1 VIVKSADGDRFL
13 DRLPE
18 KIVAVLIYGPDQGL
32 VTERS
37 ERLMRTVV
45 SDIRDPFR
53 VSEIDGVNLI
63 EDRTR
68 LAAEAATLSLSGGR
82 RVIRVRSAVNSIAEQ
97 FETYFKQ
104 PTGDA
109 LIVVEAG
116 EVARSSGLRRIFDR
130 ADRAA
135 AVPCYPD
142 SPDSIAQLLE
152 KAFREQGAKISAD
165 AVTEAVPLMGGDRGT
180 IRQQIEKLLVYAR
193 GGGIVDVSDVRAVM
207 GDECEARI
215 EEVCDA
221 AGEGDAASLD
231 RTLERVWEA
240 GVSPIAVLRI
250 ALGHFQRLALVNTS
264 LIGGEK
270 LEAATARLKPSH
282 HFTRVASFRNQLR
295 NWNPEKLAEALD
307 RLLEAEAL
315 CKSTAIPAEAV
326 CGQAL
331 LYITGLARLPG

>member
-1 VIVKSADGDRFL
+1 MIVKPAEGDRFL
-13 DRLPE
+13 NRLPE
-18 KIVAVLIYGPDQGL
+18 KIVAVLFYGPDQGL

-37 ERLMRTVV
+37 ERLIQTVV
-45 SDIRDPFR
+45 RDIRDPFR
-53 VSEIDGVNLI
+53 VAEVDGANLI
-63 EDRTR
+63 EDRAR

-97 FETYFKQ
+97 FQSYFKH

-116 EVARSSGLRRIFDR
+116 ELVRSSSLRRVFDQ

-135 AVPCYPD
+135 AVRCYPD
-142 SPDSIAQLLE
+142 NPDSIAHLLE
-152 KAFREQGAKISAD
+152 KTFREQGAKISAD
-165 AVTEAVPLMGGDRGT
+165 AVMEAVPLMGGDRGT

-207 GDECEARI
+207 GDESEARI

-221 AGEGDAASLD
+221 AGEGDARSLD
-231 RTLERVWEA
+231 RAVERLWEA
-240 GVSPIAVLRI
+240 GVSPITVLRI

-264 LIGGEK
+264 VIGGEK
-270 LEAATARLKPSH
+270 PDAATARLRPSL
-282 HFTRVASFRNQLR
+282 HFARVASFRDQLR
-295 NWNPEKLAEALD
+295 SWNTEKLAEALD
-307 RLLEAEAL
+307 RLLEAEVL

-331 LYITGLARLPG
+331 LYIAGSARMPG